1 MKRMKLKMKKGMARF
16 LATIMVIGLL
26 PMMPSN
32 MATVHAAEPSSTAYA
47 TKEELMN
54 WDYQNNVGKIVFGK
68 DSSGNP
74 MQWYI
79 LGSDS
84 GVSGDNTVI
93 FATSP
98 IATNVVFEDDYDNKT
113 YQESFGT
120 YQNNTPTEVY
130 ANHYGASD
138 LRATL
143 NEMAS
148 NNSYFTGTEQSLLLA
163 TSVTTTDTRN
173 NSESYTTTDK
183 LYALHCDYDKTLYAG
198 SDNGK
203 SLAMSTYW
211 NTGDRFWLRAPY
223 TQFCESVHV
232 AYTGSYVGVYEVVSH
247 IAVQPAS
254 NLNLSSVIFASAAPA
269 ASSDTVEAGTIQTD
283 KAMTLRLDGSNM
295 DMGNVF
301 YDIARPG
308 MIIVKKSANATGT
321 VSLVVQGNDG
331 NNDWYYSKVIT
342 GDEFIPM
349 ADIKTELNLLTDIS
363 MDDCEIWLETTVDG
377 MAYAKPMTEGT
388 CIDEINIS
396 IDAPTLGETL
406 ASEITVQ
413 NTGVVSIAP
422 EVKWTTGTSD
432 ATGTVEYDTAYTVTM
447 NFTTGDREY
456 FDDTLTA
463 TVNGET
469 ATITKNTDGTV
480 TVSYT
485 FPAIEKDKLISIT
498 QPQPLTVANGT
509 AYEDMNLPTTVAI
522 ETDKGNVTSADVTWN
537 TTNPIS
543 GSYDPAILSEQTV
556 TLAGTVNCPDSVDAN
571 GISIEI
577 NITITISAA
586 KETPLI
592 MGDDGKMGWDAISD
606 EIADAE
612 TGDEVVVD
620 MNGATVVPGDII
632 EEARDKDITITFV
645 INEDVSWTI
654 HGGTVADGD
663 IGDIDFG
670 TTIESEDNPLNN
682 IPVDVINNITGEKST
697 IEVNLAYSGE
707 FGFTAVLT
715 TKLSSANAGYY
726 ANLFYYNPTSK
737 ELEYVCADVIAD
749 DGTAE
754 LTFTH
759 ASDYLIV
766 IDDEDLGV
774 VKDDDDATTSTETT
788 TTTENVTTTET
799 ITDKNTDDSA
809 KTGDN
814 TPLAAV
820 MVMMMISVMGL
831 IFGNKKKRN
840 A

>member
-1 MKRMKLKMKKGMARF
+1 MKRMKSKMKKGMAK
-16 LATIMVIGLL
+16 LLTAIMVIGLL

-54 WDYQNNVGKIVFGK
+54 WDYQNTVGKIVFGK
-68 DSSGNP
+68 DSSGNA
-74 MQWYI
+74 MEWYI

-93 FATSP
+93 FAASP
-98 IATNVVFEDDYDNKT
+98 IVSRVKFEDDHISLKA
-113 YQESFGT
+113 YQEGFGT
-120 YQNNTPTEVY
+120 YQTTVTKVY
-130 ANHYGASD
+130 PNHYGASD
-138 LRATL
+138 LRVTL
-143 NEMAS
+143 NNIATD
-148 NNSYFTGTEQSLLLA
+148 NNYFTAKEQSLLLR
-163 TSVTTTDTRN
+163 TQVITTDTKNYN
-173 NSESYTTTDK
+173 NTTYTTDDI
-183 LYALHCDYDKTLYAG
+183 LYALHGDYDNNNTTLYAG
-198 SDNGK
+198 SNNDK
-203 SLAMSTYW
+203 ALAMSTYW
-211 NTGDRFWLRAPY
+211 GTGDRFWLRTPHDLCAGDALAAGPGLY
-223 TQFCESVHV
+223 VDSFCVDSF
-232 AYTGSYVGVYEVVSH
+232 YVDLSFG
-247 IAVQPAS
+247 VQPAS

-269 ASSDTVEAGTIQTD
+269 ASSDAVKTGTISSG
-283 KAMTLRLDGSNM
+283 KAMTLRLDGSTM
-295 DMGNVF
+295 DIGNVI
-301 YDIARPG
+301 YDSAQSEQIF
-308 MIIVKKSANATGT
+308 VEKSANATGT

-331 NNDWYYSKVIT
+331 STDWYYSKVIT
-342 GDEFIPM
+342 GTEIIRM
-349 ADIKTELNLLTDIS
+349 ADIKTALNLSADIS
-363 MDDCEIWLETTVDG
+363 VDDCEIWLETTVDG
-377 MAYAKPMTEGT
+377 MAYAKQMQNVIYTL
-388 CIDEINIS
+388 NIS
-396 IDAPTLGETL
+396 IDAPAPGEAL
-406 ASEITVQ
+406 ASDVTVQ
-413 NTGVVSIAP
+413 NTGVVSTSPAI
-422 EVKWTTGTSD
+422 KWTVGATD
-432 ATGTVEYDTAYTVTM
+432 ATGTAEYDTAYTVTM
-447 NFTTGDREY
+447 NFTTTDSAY
-456 FDDTLTA
+456 FDDPLTA

-498 QPQPLTVANGT
+498 QPQRLTVANGT
-509 AYEDMNLPTTVAI
+509 AYEDMNLPAMVDI
-522 ETDKGNVTSADVTWN
+522 ETDKGNVTQAAVTWN
-537 TTNPIS
+537 TAAPID
-543 GSYDPAILSEQTV
+543 GSYDPTILTEQTV
-556 TLAGTVNCPDSVDAN
+556 ILKGTVTCPDSVDAN
-571 GISIEI
+571 GVTLETKIS
-577 NITITISAA
+577 ITISAA
-586 KETPLI
+586 VETPFI

-645 INEDVSWTI
+645 VDEDVSWTI
-654 HGGTVADGD
+654 DGGTVADGD
-663 IGDIDFG
+663 IRDIDFG

-737 ELEYVCADVIAD
+737 RLEYVCADVIAS

-774 VKDDDDATTSTETT
+774 VKAD
-788 TTTENVTTTET
+788 VTTTET

>member
-54 WDYQNNVGKIVFGK
+54 WDYQNTVGKIVFGK

-74 MQWYI
+74 MEWYI

-98 IATNVVFEDDYDNKT
+98 IATNVVFEDDYYDNKT

-130 ANHYGASD
+130 PNHYGASD

-148 NNSYFTGTEQSLLLA
+148 NNSYFTGTEQSLLQN
-163 TSVTTTDTRN
+163 TTVTTTDTK
-173 NSESYTTTDK
+173 NSTSYATTDV
-183 LYALHCDYDKTLYAG
+183 LYALHGGDNDKTLYAG

-223 TQFCESVHV
+223 YIFCFSAFV
-232 AYTGSYVGVYEVVSH
+232 AYTGSYVGVYDVFSH
-247 IAVQPAS
+247 IAAQPAS

-349 ADIKTELNLLTDIS
+349 ADIKTELNLSTDIS
-363 MDDCEIWLETTVDG
+363 MDECEIWLETTVDG

-413 NTGVVSIAP
+413 NTGVVSIAH

-469 ATITKNTDGTV
+469 ATITKNTDGTA

-498 QPQPLTVANGT
+498 QPQPLTVANKT

-522 ETDKGNVTSADVTWN
+522 ETDKGNVTQAAVTWN
-537 TTNPIS
+537 TAAPID
-543 GSYDPAILSEQTV
+543 GSYDPTILTEQTV
-556 TLAGTVNCPDSVDAN
+556 TLAGTVTCPDSVDAN
-571 GISIEI
+571 GVTLETKIS
-577 NITITISAA
+577 ITISAA
-586 KETPLI
+586 VETPFI

-654 HGGTVADGD
+654 DGGTVADGD
-663 IGDIDFG
+663 IGDINFG

-726 ANLFYYNPTSK
+726 ANLFYYNPTSR

-774 VKDDDDATTSTETT
+774 VKA
-788 TTTENVTTTET
+788 
-799 ITDKNTDDSA
+799 DDSA

-814 TPLAAV
+814 TPLVAV